1 MGMPGVIGREVPGAG
16 ERGIAFGRLLQAMQ
30 DRHQVD
36 VGEGELLTRQVAG
49 SRGADLRRVE
59 RFSVST

>member
-1 MGMPGVIGREVPGAG
+1 
-16 ERGIAFGRLLQAMQ
+16 MQ